1 MRLNKIE
8 LWDLKIPFRDGPY
21 RMSHVVQETT
31 FGKVLC
37 LHTDNGICG
46 LGEIVPAPP
55 LEPQERLARYS
66 ETLPLLSDLI
76 GEPHTSIKE
85 LINALQERDAS
96 WNGITFGMETAYYDL
111 LARQS
116 EATFADVLGG
126 ARDTSIEDYFSISEE
141 DPARVRVRMAMAGS
155 QRKVIQ
161 IKVGVYSL
169 AHELG
174 LIRTALD
181 LMTESQILLADA
193 NGGWS
198 PEQAEEA
205 INAIQDTRLIWE
217 EPCQFYEEN
226 RNLCRSFDAQILL
239 DGETS
244 RDAETA
250 KRAILD
256 GTAYGMC
263 IKPALVGGLGI
274 ARQIRDLCAEAGI
287 KMRIDGPWCGDI
299 ASAAIVNL
307 AMGAPPDLL
316 IAGCDLREP
325 LSRDPD
331 LDGLFHA
338 AENRISPSHPYG
350 FDAAEVR
357 RLLGPAERVWN

>member
-37 LHTDNGICG
+37 LHTDDGICG

-66 ETLPLLSDLI
+66 ETAPLLSDLI
-76 GEPHTSIKE
+76 GQQHTSLWE
-85 LINALQERDAS
+85 LINTLQEKDAS
-96 WNGITFGMETAYYDL
+96 WNGITFGLEAAYYDL

-116 EATFADVLGG
+116 GATFADVLGG
-126 ARDTSIEDYFSISEE
+126 ARDTGIEDYFSISEE
-141 DPARVRVRMAMAGS
+141 DPARVRLRMSMAGP
-155 QRKVIQ
+155 QRKVVQ

-174 LIRTALD
+174 LIRTVLD
-181 LMTESQILLADA
+181 LMTASQILLVDA

-217 EPCQFYEEN
+217 EPCASYKEN
-226 RNLCRSFDAQILL
+226 RDLCQSFDAQILL

-250 KRAILD
+250 ERAIHD
-256 GTAYGMC
+256 STAYGMC
-263 IKPALVGGLGI
+263 IKPALIGGLSI
-274 ARQIRDLCAEAGI
+274 ARQIRDLCAEAGM

-325 LSRDPD
+325 LSRNPD
-331 LDGLFHA
+331 LDGLIHTTTS
-338 AENRISPSHPYG
+338 RISPSFPYG
-350 FDAAEVR
+350 FNVDQVR
-357 RLLGPAERVWN
+357 AQLGPAERVWT